1 MNLKRYIIE
10 LGTGA
15 DLHGGDV
22 TKAAQR
28 AIGDAVSR
36 SCLCGLMDIFQFKH
50 PDQMHI
56 RLKVACPY
64 PEQLD
69 RQAVLA
75 AVPFGQVEL
84 TVENGGL
91 VTEGLDLP
99 QLGPGDRIV
108 VALASLTVLVDFDQ
122 LDLHQI
128 IGGGRQSP
136 RPGRDA

>member
-1 MNLKRYIIE
+1 MNLKRYVIE

-28 AIGDAVSR
+28 AIRDAVSR
-36 SCLCGLMDIFQFKH
+36 SCLCGLMDIFQFKN

-56 RLKVACPY
+56 RLKVACPH

-69 RQAVLA
+69 REAVLA
-75 AVPFGQVEL
+75 AVPFGQSEL
-84 TVENGGL
+84 TVESGGM

-108 VALASLTVLVDFDQ
+108 VALASLTVLVDIDQ
-122 LDLHQI
+122 VDFSQLK
-128 IGGGRQSP
+128 
-136 RPGRDA
+136 

>member
-1 MNLKRYIIE
+1 MNLKRYVIE

-28 AIGDAVSR
+28 AIRDAVSR
-36 SCLCGLMDIFQFKH
+36 SCLCGLMDIFQFKN

-56 RLKVACPY
+56 RLKVACPH

-69 RQAVLA
+69 REAVLA
-75 AVPFGQVEL
+75 AVPFGQSEL
-84 TVENGGL
+84 TVESGGM

-99 QLGPGDRIV
+99 QLGPGDHIV
-108 VALASLTVLVDFDQ
+108 VALASLTVLVDIDQ
-122 LDLHQI
+122 VDFSQLK
-128 IGGGRQSP
+128 
-136 RPGRDA
+136 